1 MTAAA
6 PARWKTVVTDSLG
19 FVAVVWAIPAAIVM
33 VGLPIALLV
42 MGLRLAARIIWPT
55 P

>member
-6 PARWKTVVTDSLG
+6 PGRWRTIVDSLG
-19 FVAVVWAIPAAIVM
+19 FVAVVWAIPVAIV
-33 VGLPIALLV
+33 VVALPIALLFTA
-42 MGLRLAARIIWPT
+42 LRMVARMIWPT

>member
-6 PARWKTVVTDSLG
+6 PARWKTMVADSLG
-19 FVAVVWAIPAAIVM
+19 FVAVVWAIPAAIVV

-42 MGLRLAARIIWPT
+42 MGLRFIARMIWPT

>member
-6 PARWKTVVTDSLG
+6 PARWKTIVTDSLG
-19 FVAVVWAIPAAIVM
+19 FVAVVWAIPAAIV
-33 VGLPIALLV
+33 VIGLPIALLFL
-42 MGLRLAARIIWPT
+42 GLRIVARMIWPT

>member
-6 PARWKTVVTDSLG
+6 PARWKTIVTDSLG
-19 FVAVVWAIPAAIVM
+19 FVAVVWAIPAAIVV
-33 VGLPIALLV
+33 VGLPIALLF
-42 MGLRLAARIIWPT
+42 MGLRFVARMIWPT